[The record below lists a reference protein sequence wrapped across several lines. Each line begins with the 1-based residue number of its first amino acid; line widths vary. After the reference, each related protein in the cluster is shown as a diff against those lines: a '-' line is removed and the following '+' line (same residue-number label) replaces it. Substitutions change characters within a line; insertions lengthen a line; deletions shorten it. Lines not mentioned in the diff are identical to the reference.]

1 MRGTSKNVTAPR
13 SVKEVCMYD
22 IYSFDRSLSKKDTR
36 KHLGFGL
43 TAVCIVKDLD
53 LQLGIK

>member
-1 MRGTSKNVTAPR
+1 MKGTSKNLTAPR

-22 IYSFDRSLSKKDTR
+22 IYSFDWSLSEKKDTR
-36 KHLGFGL
+36 KNLGFSL

-53 LQLGIK
+53 LLL

>member
-1 MRGTSKNVTAPR
+1 MRGTSKNLTAPR

-36 KHLGFGL
+36 KHLFGL